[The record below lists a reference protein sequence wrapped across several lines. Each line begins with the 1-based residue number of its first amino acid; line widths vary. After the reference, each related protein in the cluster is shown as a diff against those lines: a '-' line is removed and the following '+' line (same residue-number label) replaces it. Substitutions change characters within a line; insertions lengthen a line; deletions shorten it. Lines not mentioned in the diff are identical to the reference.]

1 MTALTRKESVR
12 YIGSHSCFWILLAKE
27 TSCGYLTALTR
38 KESVR
43 YIALTLASEF
53 F

>member
-12 YIGSHSCFWILLAKE
+12 YISHSAFILLDKE

-43 YIALTLASEF
+43 YIALTLASGF
-53 F
+53 Y